1 MGARQLST
9 WQTIFSPILGCQ
21 DNSGQFSRASRR
33 LLDVLLDGLL
43 DARGPNNLCL
53 ALQTG
58 ECAQP

>member
-21 DNSGQFSRASRR
+21 DNSRG